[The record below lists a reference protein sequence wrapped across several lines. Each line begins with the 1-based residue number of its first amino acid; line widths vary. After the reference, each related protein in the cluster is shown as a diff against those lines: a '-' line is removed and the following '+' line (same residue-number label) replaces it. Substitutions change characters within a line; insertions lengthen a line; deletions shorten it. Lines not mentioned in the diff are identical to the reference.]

1 MRYAW
6 QAAAA
11 MYVAM
16 GDRPGEPPR
25 DAEPIDAAT
34 LVERA
39 VANGDEHA
47 IKMAE
52 ACLREDAVAPRPV
65 YRLAAQDALGRLG

>member
-11 MYVAM
+11 FYVAM
-16 GDRPGEPPR
+16 GDRRSEPLPE
-25 DAEPIDAAT
+25 AEPVDAAT

-39 VANGDEHA
+39 VLNGDEHA
-47 IKMAE
+47 IKLAE
-52 ACLREDAVAPRPV
+52 ACLREDKLNPRPV
-65 YRLAAQDALGRLG
+65 YRLAAQDALSRLG